1 MYSKCTKFNS
11 KATKVYSKGTK
22 VNSKASKVYSK
33 GTKVNSKATKVDFKV
48 NTTFV
53 DIEVTS
59 FFFIYISN

>member
-1 MYSKCTKFNS
+1 VYSKCTKFNS
-11 KATKVYSKGTK
+11 KAT
-22 VNSKASKVYSK
+22 KVYSK